1 MILGIFGELGSGK
14 TLFLTIMGYKYHK
27 KGYKVYSNYKTTFS
41 ELIDYSKIVHYKLDN
56 CVLLL
61 DEAHTF
67 FDSRESM
74 SEVNR
79 LLSYFFTQSRKRRT
93 HIFYT
98 SQLASAV
105 DKRLRRITDIYVVAE
120 KIKNGF
126 MYTIIKDLT
135 VKKLFLP
142 VQKAEQYFKMYNTY
156 EIVLPFKL
164 KADVEKLVE
173 IYRKAGGDKD
183 IFIVMAQKEYPFL
196 TKASLNVFHKLIKN
210 NEIGKL
216 KEILEN

>member
-1 MILGIFGELGSGK
+1 MIIGIFGELGSGK
-14 TLFLTIMGYKYHK
+14 TLFLTAIGYKYYL
-27 KGYKVYSNYKTTFS
+27 KGYKVYSNYRTTFS

-61 DEAHTF
+61 DEIHTF

-93 HIFYT
+93 HVFYT

-105 DKRLRRITDIYVVAE
+105 DKRLRRITDIYVIAE

-126 MYTIIKDLT
+126 MYTIVKDLT
-135 VKKLFLP
+135 VKKLFLN
-142 VQKAEQYFKMYNTY
+142 VEKAEQYFKMYNTY

-164 KADVEKLVE
+164 KIDIEKLKE
-173 IYRKAGGDKD
+173 LYEKSNKDRD
-183 IFIVMAQKEYPFL
+183 IFTAYVLKEYPFL
-196 TKASLNVFHKLIKN
+196 TKTKIHIYYKLLKN
-210 NEIGKL
+210 NELEKL
-216 KEILEN
+216 KEILE